1 MAEGGADTHTAVD
14 ARVEQNFPASST
26 EAMISSLTRKNVDD
40 EDDLQ
45 KANAAGG
52 LAPMP
57 PDNQGVGGYKVPDS
71 IPIIP
76 NPGNTSGSQG
86 VAEEDE

>member
-1 MAEGGADTHTAVD
+1 MAQGNSDSQQDID
-14 ARVEQNFPASST
+14 ARVEQHLPGSST
-26 EAMISSLTRKNVDD
+26 VAMISSLTRKNVADD
-40 EDDLQ
+40 DDPQ

-76 NPGNTSGSQG
+76 NPGNTSGSKG